1 MAVVTVPDLS
11 VDRSGAL
18 AKASGGATGSQP
30 TQEIEH
36 RITTLDSG
44 VRVVTE
50 RMPGVRSVALGFWIG
65 TGSAA
70 ERDSEAGI
78 SHLLEHML
86 FRGTER
92 FGSEEID
99 QIFDAM
105 GAEINAGTDRETT
118 TLYTRVLD
126 RHLERAFDVMSDML
140 WRSRLQELE
149 AEREVVLEEIA
160 MYEDDPQ
167 DKVFDVLGEAVFG
180 EHPLGRAVIGRAEV
194 VRAVDPEQLRAFH
207 AERYVPQNVVIGAA
221 GSVDHDRLVE
231 LAIAAG
237 SERAGQ
243 PSPEQQRGEPDFERR
258 VRFFAKDTEQY
269 HFCLGGPG
277 LAREDERRFALRVL
291 EGVLGGTSSSR
302 LFQEVRERRGLAY
315 SVFCFSSL
323 YAHTGEVG
331 LYVGTRPENLAEA
344 VRTIATELER
354 FVEDPASAQE
364 LDRSRENLKG
374 RMVLSLESTGARM
387 SRLGISV
394 LNGLPILSVD
404 EVIERIDAV
413 DIAALRELASELFV
427 ADRLSVACVG
437 PEEEAFREAL
447 TPLQGV
453 AASAAKRIISTAP
466 IAKFGAIST
475 LARGRPSAGRA
486 TDRRSASSDAGS
498 NPVVPTTTCTPAR
511 TQLSALSKAVSGRV
525 KSTTT
530 SAPGRTS
537 SSVVSSNG
545 SARPTSS
552 MSSAPSTAAQTVS
565 PMRPAAP
572 ATATRIIAPSPH
584 RP

>member
-1 MAVVTVPDLS
+1 VARADRVMAVVTVPEVP
-11 VDRSGAL
+11 VDPLGAS
-18 AKASGGATGSQP
+18 ADVVGGAPASFQKD
-30 TQEIEH
+30 QETEH

-50 RMPGVRSVALGFWIG
+50 RVPSVRSVALGFWIG

-70 ERDSEAGI
+70 EQESQAGI

-118 TLYTRVLD
+118 SLYTRVLD

-140 WRSRLQELE
+140 WRSRLQELD

-180 EHPLGRAVIGRAEV
+180 GHPLGRAVIGRAEV
-194 VRAVDPEQLRAFH
+194 VRAVDSEQLRAFH
-207 AERYVPQNVVIGAA
+207 AERYVPENVVIGAA
-221 GSVDHDRLVE
+221 GSVDHDALVE
-231 LAIAAG
+231 MAIAAG
-237 SERAGQ
+237 PERVGQQPPVRSAGSH
-243 PSPEQQRGEPDFERR
+243 PPEPDFQRR

-277 LAREDERRFALRVL
+277 LARDDERRFALRVL

-331 LYVGTRPENLAEA
+331 LYVGTRPENLSEA
-344 VRTIATELER
+344 LATIATELER
-354 FVEDPASAQE
+354 FVGDPASAQE

-374 RMVLSLESTGARM
+374 RVVLSLESTGARM
-387 SRLGISV
+387 SRLGNSV
-394 LNGLPILSVD
+394 LNGMPILSVD

-413 DIAALRELASELFV
+413 DIAALEELAAELFV
-427 ADRLSVACVG
+427 AGRLSVACVG
-437 PEEEAFREAL
+437 PEEQAFRTAL
-447 TPLQGV
+447 EPLEGI
-453 AASAAKRIISTAP
+453 AA
-466 IAKFGAIST
+466 
-475 LARGRPSAGRA
+475 
-486 TDRRSASSDAGS
+486 
-498 NPVVPTTTCTPAR
+498 
-511 TQLSALSKAVSGRV
+511 
-525 KSTTT
+525 
-530 SAPGRTS
+530 
-537 SSVVSSNG
+537 
-545 SARPTSS
+545 
-552 MSSAPSTAAQTVS
+552 
-565 PMRPAAP
+565 
-572 ATATRIIAPSPH
+572 
-584 RP
+584 